1 MIIII
6 IIITFLC
13 LSLTNLLPIDR
24 ILEDYS
30 PDVNFT
36 YTKDKYF
43 LRLIKLDSF
52 SVGEGHPR
60 NPESKYLS
68 FRIKYTASNEGTLIT
83 DYFHGQIVKL
93 QLN

>member
-1 MIIII
+1 MTN

-30 PDVNFT
+30 PDIDFT
-36 YTKDKYF
+36 YTKDKSF

-68 FRIKYTASNEGTLIT
+68 FRIKYNALEGTLIT
-83 DYFHGQIVKL
+83 DYFHGQIVKFK
-93 QLN
+93 LN